1 MAGFL
6 INDYDTAMKSWSDVE
21 VPQLDSA
28 FTFPVLSLTNSS
40 TGEITALKKKDMY
53 RMYVCGITPYDATH
67 LGHAATYLTFDLINR
82 YLRAC
87 GSEVRYVQNITD
99 IDDPLLERA
108 KRDGVDWNVLAH
120 QQIDLFRSDMTHLRV
135 IPPAHYIGAV
145 DAIPLVTSAIEKLKS
160 KDSIYSVDQDLY
172 FKVHSDSEFGER
184 SHLSDDQMLQIF
196 SERGGDP
203 KRAGKSNP
211 LDCLVWMTQRP
222 NEPGWPSPFGI
233 GRPGWHIECTAI
245 AIKYLKP
252 SDDDVTLIDIQGGGS
267 DLIFPHHEMCAAQ
280 AQVLSGKPLSAT
292 YVHAGMI
299 GLDGEKMS
307 KSKGNLVFVSK
318 LIEAGHDPLAIRW
331 ALMKDHYRTDRMWSD
346 ELFKEAE
353 IEIVTLRDCL
363 SRVQIAPTE
372 ELITNIIGYLADDL
386 DTESVIAALN
396 TWMDQTKAGD
406 TGGEAMSLAKTLDA
420 LLGIQF

>member
-21 VPQLDSA
+21 VPELDST

-40 TGEITALKKKDMY
+40 TGEIEGLKKKDLY

-67 LGHAATYLTFDLINR
+67 LGHAATYLAFDLINR
-82 YLRAC
+82 YLRAS

-108 KRDGVDWNVLAH
+108 KRDGVDWKDLAH
-120 QQIDLFRSDMTHLRV
+120 QQIDLFRSDMTYLRV

-172 FKVHSDSEFGER
+172 FKVHADSEFGER
-184 SHLSDDQMLQIF
+184 SHLSDDEMLQIF

-203 KRAGKSNP
+203 KREGKSHP
-211 LDCLVWMTQRP
+211 LDCLVWMSQRP

-245 AIKYLKP
+245 AIKHLEP
-252 SDDDVTLIDIQGGGS
+252 SDDDETLIDIQGGGS

-318 LIEAGHDPLAIRW
+318 LIEAGSDPMTIRW

-353 IEIVTLRDCL
+353 IEIMTLRDCL
-363 SRVQIAPTE
+363 SRAQVAPTQ
-372 ELITNIIGYLADDL
+372 ELITTMIAFLADDL
-386 DTESVIAALN
+386 NTESVIAALN
-396 TWMDQTKAGD
+396 TWMDQTIAGD
-406 TGGEAMSLAKTLDA
+406 TGGDAMSLAKTLDA
-420 LLGIQF
+420 LLGIKF